1 MHLRNRNEELAF
13 DTSSVDPFVEAARAA
28 GVDEIGF
35 TEHGYYFKQLRSLWS
50 VPYMTERCV
59 NDIEPYVE
67 AVVAAR
73 GRGLPVKLGLEVGY
87 GPGRDAQTRARP
99 APYPWDYLLGSVH
112 YIGEVS
118 VDGEGG
124 LV

>member
-73 GRGLPVKLGLEVGY
+73 GRGLPGELGLEGVY
-87 GPGRDAQTRARP
+87 VPGPRGQARRLL
-99 APYPWDYLLGSVH
+99 APRPG
-112 YIGEVS
+112 
-118 VDGEGG
+118 
-124 LV
+124 